1 MLIYA
6 VHVLLWWFMNNI
18 FGVTRISPIL
28 ALSYEVSFGAAVMI
42 KLNWLCET
50 KKSKKIW
57 LIYQHEA
64 LGDKQETPGSWR
76 LV

>member
-18 FGVTRISPIL
+18 FGVTRISLIL
-28 ALSYEVSFGAAVMI
+28 ALSYEVSFGAAVTI

-50 KKSKKIW
+50 KKSKKI
-57 LIYQHEA
+57 
-64 LGDKQETPGSWR
+64 
-76 LV
+76 